1 MCQIAARALGV
12 TLSDVHVAD
21 TATDKVANSQ
31 PSAASQST
39 DLYGMATLNACEQIR
54 ERLEPIAKAMTSEN
68 GPPVMNSSS
77 SLYLTLNH
85 YLTLYL

>member
-1 MCQIAARALGV
+1 V
-12 TLSDVHVAD
+12 PLSDVHVAD

-54 ERLEPIAKAMTSEN
+54 KRLEPVAAAMKAQSGTEVYVYIFILLINTCMYRRKL
-68 GPPVMNSSS
+68 GVVV
-77 SLYLTLNH
+77 
-85 YLTLYL
+85 